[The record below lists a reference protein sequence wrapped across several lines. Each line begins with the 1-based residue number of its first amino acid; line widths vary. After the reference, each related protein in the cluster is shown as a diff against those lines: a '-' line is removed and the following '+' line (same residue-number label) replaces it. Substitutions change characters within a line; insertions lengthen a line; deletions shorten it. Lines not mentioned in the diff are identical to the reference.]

1 MRKTTILPLFLV
13 SIVATLG
20 GCKSEIVQKFDGLA
34 GEMCACGDADCALEV
49 NKKFSESWDEMGEAD
64 IDWNSDAGKR
74 DKKQIEDA
82 SKKYMEC
89 LGEHITA
96 DSATETCQADD
107 KAKSSSDACEACCQD
122 QGRFFK
128 SWADPLVGSIGL
140 DALGAGSM
148 KGCQCK

>member
-1 MRKTTILPLFLV
+1 MRNKTFLPFLL
-13 SIVATLG
+13 VALTTTLG

-34 GEMCACGDADCALEV
+34 GDMCACGDADCALEV
-49 NKKFSESWDEMGEAD
+49 SEKFSASWEEMGSAD

-74 DKKQIEDA
+74 DKKQIEAA

-89 LGEHITA
+89 LGKHITA
-96 DSATETCQADD
+96 ESATETCQADD
-107 KAKSSSDACEACCQD
+107 DAKSSSDECKACCEK
-122 QGRFFK
+122 QGRFFS
-128 SWADPLVGSIGL
+128 SWADPVMGSIGL